1 MITKPIKVV
10 QFRLSGRTEGLR
22 LLRQCTGL
30 HRWRLH
36 IYLQHAD
43 GWLDERDVL
52 VSAPCPVRALT
63 AIYEQQINELCAPV
77 DGQTPTVRGGGFD
90 GWLLPPRAAPSKPDR
105 NQYTGRFRPHET
117 PPRAA

>member
-10 QFRLSGRTEGLR
+10 QFRLSGPTEGLR
-22 LLRQCTGL
+22 VLRQCSGV

-43 GWLDERDVL
+43 GWLDERDLL
-52 VSAPCPVRALT
+52 VSAPCPVHALT
-63 AIYEQQINELCAPV
+63 GIYEQQINEMCAPI
-77 DGQTPTVRGGGFD
+77 DGQAPTVRGGGFD
-90 GWLLPPRAAPSKPDR
+90 GWLLPRKPNTAKHPWGRHVPS
-105 NQYTGRFRPHET
+105 NT